1 MSASNPLQ
9 QTVCVWGMGGSPG
22 SVGTYLLKNS
32 AFAGLCGHVPHRNNF
47 TLVKFKGHVKFDRYT
62 LTLCFFTSIF
72 HRGLRNDFLF

>member
-32 AFAGLCGHVPHRNNF
+32 AFAGLCGHAPHRNNF
-47 TLVKFKGHVKFDRYT
+47 TLVKFKQVLLVIRPKKGISDIH
-62 LTLCFFTSIF
+62 LPPNSGFFYF
-72 HRGLRNDFLF
+72 F